1 MPKIANSF
9 KCACTDIFAGKAL
22 LHPILLTA
30 AFLVARSGAFWLINN
45 AIFGRGYDWGLLG
58 DGLFL
63 MFYYFIINAYFL
75 VFCSYLLFRT
85 SFARWLKFI
94 WLVLGIFILVGCI
107 YGYFDAH
114 IDRQKEGVF
123 AGFFIS
129 SLVAI
134 CAYVLVTTIE
144 LKSFLP
150 IAYTVIYLISFSVSI
165 WLVFN
170 TNMQGN
176 YTAMF
181 LNILCP
187 LAWTFYFKS
196 KFKGMLAKS
205 AENESKI

>member
-1 MPKIANSF
+1 MPKIVIFF
-9 KCACTDIFAGKAL
+9 KCVCTDIFAGRVL

-45 AIFGRGYDWGLLG
+45 AIFGLGYDWGFLG
-58 DGLFL
+58 HGFFL
-63 MFYYFIINAYFL
+63 MFYHFIINAYFL
-75 VFCSYLLFRT
+75 VFCSYMLFRA

-94 WLVLGIFILVGCI
+94 WLVLAIFILIGCI

-114 IDRQKEGVF
+114 INRQKEGVF
-123 AGFFIS
+123 AGFFIA
-129 SLVAI
+129 SLIAI
-134 CAYVLVTTIE
+134 CAYVLVITIE

-150 IAYTVIYLISFSVSI
+150 IAYTVVYLISFSASI

-170 TNMQGN
+170 TQGN
-176 YTAMF
+176 YTAMV

-187 LAWTFYFKS
+187 LAWTFYFKY
-196 KFKGMLAKS
+196 KFKGALAKN